1 MKGTLRRLA
10 TILPLL
16 APLFLGSCST
26 LKQSKPILPVREYER
41 MIVGR
46 LDAEYVGTN
55 NCVSKCHS
63 HDKITSDFSHSVH
76 GEQIKP
82 ETGLPLV
89 NCESCHG
96 PGSLAI
102 EGLDD
107 DREKNTQLKKKCDT
121 TKFLDIRH

>member
-1 MKGTLRRLA
+1 MALPRALRSIAVSTLMTLV
-10 TILPLL
+10 TLVCV
-16 APLFLGSCST
+16 SCAE
-26 LKQSKPILPVREYER
+26 LKQSKPLLPIREYEK

-63 HDKITSDFSHSVH
+63 HDKISDDFSHSLH

-102 EGLDD
+102 AHLDD
-107 DREKNTQLKKKCDT
+107 DRETNTLLKKK
-121 TKFLDIRH
+121 